1 MIQFQT
7 ETLDQAWD
15 DLVPLIHAYWKEAE
29 THRHYQGLELKRER
43 YDEYERAGMLHCVT
57 VRDDGVLIGYA
68 LGYISKSMRSQ
79 ALTWGDDMFYLMP
92 AYRGQSI
99 GKALMWF
106 IEDCCQKG
114 GISEI
119 VLNALTGAGVP
130 EMLEHVDYTPV
141 SVQYSKRLSRA
152 DSAHPPRAVTES
164 IPDGKALSAS
174 PP

>member
-1 MIQFQT
+1 MIQFQS

-15 DLVPLIHAYWKEAE
+15 DLIPLIHSYWKEAE
-29 THRHYQGLELKRER
+29 GHRHYQGFDISRAR
-43 YDEYERAGMLHCVT
+43 YAEYESAGMLHCVT

-68 LGYISKSMRSQ
+68 LGYISESMRSQ
-79 ALTWGDDMFYLMP
+79 VRIWGDDMFYLHP

-106 IEDCCQKG
+106 IEDYCQSN

-152 DSAHPPRAVTES
+152 DSAFHSSAVTES
-164 IPDGKALSAS
+164 THDGKALSA
-174 PP
+174 